1 MEGIEG
7 PWIDRR
13 TGKTVFVRD
22 AIQDG
27 DEMVILSSA
36 GQIPTNVFQNYFV
49 KVSEEEYSAASMGI
63 SKEVSQNELL
73 QRINQGLETGLQI
86 TQSKNEPEITLD
98 TPIGGTT
105 PSKVKVST
113 ASVELQNEP
122 VVEQKKETK
131 NNSNFDLIKKVF
143 EKHTTEPGI
152 DFNINIDEWP
162 VEQLK
167 MLINV
172 FDISIEEIS
181 EYIIEHYLNQN
192 ELKTNLSMYLE
203 NELK

>member
-1 MEGIEG
+1 
-7 PWIDRR
+7 
-13 TGKTVFVRD
+13 VFVRD

-27 DEMVILSSA
+27 DEMIILTSA

-49 KVSEEEYSAASMGI
+49 KVSEEEYSAASIGV
-63 SKEVSQNELL
+63 SKEVKGDELV
-73 QRINQGLETGLQI
+73 QKINQGLDSGLQI
-86 TQSKNEPEITLD
+86 TKRNDEPEITLD
-98 TPIGGTT
+98 TPIGG
-105 PSKVKVST
+105 PSPKQETQSVST
-113 ASVELQNEP
+113 AKIELKNEQSMEP
-122 VVEQKKETK
+122 VKSETQ
-131 NNSNFDLIKKVF
+131 NSNFDLINKVF
-143 EKHTTEPGI
+143 EKHKTEPTI

-172 FDISIEEIS
+172 FDISVDEIS

-203 NELK
+203 NELNK